1 MASARATP
9 RQQAV
14 HRKPLL
20 NVVLDSSVHR
30 SSDLAFGIASHEERD
45 QSGGTSLMRRVS
57 SGPLIPGI
65 TTSVRSRSISVP
77 RLLATYA
84 ASSGTARL
92 QHHPFSAHFQGLAGD
107 LAHRWFILHQQNC
120 RRYRL
125 ASIGTGRIVPK
136 IIVEPMVHPQN
147 SGIRCLPTSIL
158 SSRGA
163 PIFAFHPRAVASL
176 FWRLWK
182 RS

>member
-84 ASSGTARL
+84 ARYPPIFRAWRVTSHTVGSSST
-92 QHHPFSAHFQGLAGD
+92 S
-107 LAHRWFILHQQNC
+107 
-120 RRYRL
+120 
-125 ASIGTGRIVPK
+125 RIVAGIGLRPLVR
-136 IIVEPMVHPQN
+136 VE
-147 SGIRCLPTSIL
+147 SCLKSSLNPWCIL
-158 SSRGA
+158 RT
-163 PIFAFHPRAVASL
+163 PEFAVCQR
-176 FWRLWK
+176 